1 MMITAPNSESPRG
14 HVGHQPIRLL
24 GNSDK
29 SEVLNFLSARPL
41 HTFIMSSWIADNGVD
56 SPLNRG
62 NFYGYRDASG
72 QLDGVALIGHVTLFE
87 TKSDTALA
95 GFTDLTQKCSFAR
108 TVLSEAETMSRF
120 MTLNENSSRAPRR
133 ICRELLLEK
142 QNPESLNL
150 VSSLRP
156 ATSAD
161 LDLVVPVHAQLAFE
175 ESGVNPLAVDASG
188 FRKRCARRLQQGRVW
203 VAIENGRLK
212 FKADVVS
219 NTPDVVYLEG
229 VYVSAEHR
237 GNGYGARCMTQIT
250 NHLLEQTKAV
260 CILVNEVN
268 SAAQKSYHKAGFRFR
283 EYYDTVFLNPQYE
296 QGAPA

>member
-1 MMITAPNSESPRG
+1 
-14 HVGHQPIRLL
+14 
-24 GNSDK
+24 
-29 SEVLNFLSARPL
+29 
-41 HTFIMSSWIADNGVD
+41 MSSWIADNGVD

-188 FRKRCARRLQQGRVW
+188 FRKRCARRL
-203 VAIENGRLK
+203 
-212 FKADVVS
+212 
-219 NTPDVVYLEG
+219 
-229 VYVSAEHR
+229 
-237 GNGYGARCMTQIT
+237 
-250 NHLLEQTKAV
+250 
-260 CILVNEVN
+260 
-268 SAAQKSYHKAGFRFR
+268 
-283 EYYDTVFLNPQYE
+283 
-296 QGAPA
+296 